1 MNRES
6 VILTADIVVT
16 YNNHVLLIHRAKP
29 PFENKLVLPGGHVE
43 SNETMLEAAVRE
55 LREETCLIVDPSE
68 LHFLIYLDQL
78 GRDPR
83 PGRRVSFVFQI
94 DLTVD
99 DPRLETICASD
110 DARELIWRDLASLS
124 ENEIGFDHFKAIR
137 LVK

>member
-6 VILTADIVVT
+6 VILTADIIVT
-16 YNNHVLLIHRAKP
+16 SNGRILLIHRAKP
-29 PFENKLVLPGGHVE
+29 PFEDKLVLPGGHVE

-55 LREETCLIVDPSE
+55 LHEETCLVADPRE
-68 LHFLIYLDQL
+68 LHFLTYLDEP

-99 DPRLETICASD
+99 DPRLEIICASD
-110 DARELIWRDLASLS
+110 DAREIVWRNLASLS

>member
-16 YNNHVLLIHRAKP
+16 SGSHILLIRRAKP
-29 PFENKLVLPGGHVE
+29 PFEDKLVLPGGHVE

-55 LREETCLIVDPSE
+55 LREETCLVTDPSE
-68 LHFLIYLDQL
+68 LHFLTYLDEP

-99 DPRLETICASD
+99 DSRLDSLKASD
-110 DARELIWRDLASLS
+110 DARELVWRDLNSLS
-124 ENEIGFDHFKAIR
+124 EKEIGFDHFKAIN
-137 LVK
+137 LL